1 MIKKRIIAVT
11 LVMALTLAMLP
22 TAHAV
27 NPLEYVRTTFWDYV
41 HDSVYGFGEG
51 VRTDLD
57 TLWNSTVGAFL
68 DGFNGNPEEAYD
80 GYVAFVYDAI
90 GTPIIGKDSYII
102 PLDPMGA
109 ITDDAMSRSSYT
121 PKMYPSYSYVT
132 TTLGTY
138 FGYSQ
143 SVLKNLYE
151 MTYTM
156 PFDGYWRVVG
166 DWYTTPD
173 AQLTLGLY
181 HFNRPWSNACYAGSE
196 IRVIAGNV
204 DTHGSNGEFR
214 TLFFRAALEIRPA
227 VFNPDGF
234 TVPIGGS
241 GSRLTN
247 TGINIIGGDNTV
259 YENVNFVDETNQTFY
274 NPTTNTTTNFTD
286 WQYDYSTR
294 EYTLT
299 TSDNKQITIRYGD
312 DSVVYKE
319 GDTIVYNYYYAL
331 PDTPAPTPT
340 PTEPT
345 PTPPAPTAH
354 VHSWV
359 KSNDAS
365 FGGSCMTGAV
375 DEYFC
380 ADANCTET
388 HSITYAAAGH
398 VWIEKQVVLTTYDEN
413 GDILQNGYVIFQ
425 CKACGE
431 EYRSDNGQA
440 PPTGGGNGHAGSR
453 NIFEIMFGLL
463 ADFFGFFVNL
473 LLDFI
478 PNSLRDFFT
487 SITDT
492 SSDVFGIFETTH
504 GGGQSNGSGAGR
516 P

>member
-27 NPLEYVRTTFWDYV
+27 NPIDWVQSTLWDVV
-41 HDSVYGFGEG
+41 HDSWEWTGS
-51 VRTDLD
+51 
-57 TLWNSTVGAFL
+57 TLRQWWDNTGGAFL
-68 DGFNGNPEEAYD
+68 DGFNGTEQQAYD
-80 GYVAFVYDAI
+80 DYVQHVTDTI
-90 GTPIIGKDSYII
+90 GAPIVGKNGYII
-102 PLDPMGA
+102 PLSPNPQTAYNAEHTEFHPAGYPNFSTVITTYSPWDPAYNGF
-109 ITDDAMSRSSYT
+109 DAVS
-121 PKMYPSYSYVT
+121 
-132 TTLGTY
+132 
-138 FGYSQ
+138 
-143 SVLKNLYE
+143 NLFSDFS
-151 MTYTM
+151 YTM
-156 PFDGYWRVVG
+156 PHAGTVWLDSEVIDDGTFRYSPSIRVTQSWGNTSTVMTGTVLSFTTSSLRVVKLSG
-166 DWYTTPD
+166 GFSS
-173 AQLTLGLY
+173 A
-181 HFNRPWSNACYAGSE
+181 S
-196 IRVIAGNV
+196 
-204 DTHGSNGEFR
+204 
-214 TLFFRAALEIRPA
+214 FRAWINVIPHSFTA
-227 VFNPDGF
+227 NGF
-234 TVPIGGS
+234 TSPIGGS

-247 TGINIIGGDNTV
+247 TGINVIGSDNTI
-259 YENVNFVDETNQTFY
+259 YENVSFVDETNNTFY
-274 NPTTNTTTNFTD
+274 NPTTNTTTAFEN

-413 GDILQNGYVIFQ
+413 GEILQNGYVIFQ